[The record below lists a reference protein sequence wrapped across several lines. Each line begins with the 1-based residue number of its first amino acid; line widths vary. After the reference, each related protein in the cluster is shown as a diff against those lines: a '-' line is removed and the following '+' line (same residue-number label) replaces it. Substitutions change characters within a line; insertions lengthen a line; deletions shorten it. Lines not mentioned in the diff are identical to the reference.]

1 MAAHGGASAAKFVH
15 GPEGGQEGFEGFSR
29 REHPSSSGVSSS
41 WRERIQHLKLAL
53 KRSGVGRT
61 ASGEAKE
68 EPEPAN
74 VIVGPVI
81 GKVGG

>member
-1 MAAHGGASAAKFVH
+1 MAAHEGASAAKPVH
-15 GPEGGQEGFEGFSR
+15 GPEAGQEGFEGFSR
-29 REHPSSSGVSSS
+29 REHPSSSGVSTS
-41 WRERIQHLKLAL
+41 WKERIQHKLAL
-53 KRSGVGRT
+53 KRLGLGRT